1 MNRYRSYGQ
10 GDDQPQIA
18 GDQAFLG
25 VNEYDVPQNLQP
37 GEVQKAVNIDFK
49 TQAGATRGG
58 FVCLPELGTQPFGFP
73 LSNSDIGADATNVKD
88 GVYAGGYYVFAGDS
102 GNLWVSTDGVTWAAS
117 ISPYSSQPVKAVAYG
132 GTTTK
137 YWVAVGS
144 KVLTGGYYKSISRT
158 TSPSMTPT
166 VWTPSNLTAQESYTD
181 ICFGNNLWVAVGPT
195 SVAYSSDAI
204 NWTENTTQGFTSVA
218 YGSGLFVAVAQYTT
232 YYSTDAIT
240 WTVGTD
246 FSTPFIADGY
256 TGLLSKIRFGGGR
269 FVGITNGQHPQ
280 YVYSDDGVTF
290 QYAPFA
296 LQDPQNWNLNA
307 LAYGNGLWVV
317 AGAAGTTRKVWV
329 STGGNGWQAVA
340 VPASAAGD
348 YFGAV
353 YGDQKFIFAGDAN
366 AGMTLKWNGAAI
378 FGSSLYSD
386 PNNPG
391 NVWIMTVGYDSV
403 GFYSP
408 GHTGKT
414 IGLGAGNYVTQQST
428 IVQANNEVYLFRGEG
443 QTPLYWDGNWSGTF
457 AAVPNTSLPA
467 TFESIPSSNQATFY
481 QNRLWVI
488 NGKDNIAASDVLA
501 FTDYDPLANEISTNT
516 GNSDYLVATFPFGQ
530 NSLVAF
536 KNKSIQLLQNVEG
549 SLSDVTTTEVTR
561 QVGLIGINAVCSVGP
576 DLAYASYGN
585 INLLTLTATNNALQH
600 KTLPLSARI
609 RKIMDRVN
617 WEVGYKISMGYW
629 NNKLYVALPLDNS
642 IYCNGVVVYN
652 FITQTWYGEWNL
664 ADTMNLCIQGFQVVD
679 YLGLQRLH
687 AITED
692 GRIFVTDE
700 GQNDISGTTL
710 AEISSE
716 LVTRAYMVQNL
727 NHFQRRM
734 FMDIGTNR
742 PNFTVTVYTDGA
754 SEENTL
760 ITGQTYSRSESWK
773 FNDSA
778 YDLTNV
784 NDDYNRA
791 YRKDYSSGPLAAGST
806 SGLPT
811 TGLQPQSGFQPEML
825 QEQRLPLITR
835 RQGRLSWIKVQNTQG
850 LLSMRTLGYET
861 RPGQRSNLT
870 QV

>member
-58 FVCLPELGTQPFGFP
+58 FVCLPELGAQGVFQSWTYNSTGTANDLYDVSYGSNLFVAVGIFGTIRSSP
-73 LSNSDIGADATNVKD
+73 DSITWTSRTSPGNINYTDVA
-88 GVYAGGYYVFAGDS
+88 YANGKFIAVGSAYGGYTSSIAT
-102 GNLWVSTDGVTWAAS
+102 STDGVTWAA
-117 ISPYSSQPVKAVAYG
+117 PTTTTAVAMRG
-132 GTTTK
+132 
-137 YWVAVGS
+137 VA
-144 KVLTGGYYKSISRT
+144 
-158 TSPSMTPT
+158 
-166 VWTPSNLTAQESYTD
+166 
-181 ICFGNNLWVAVGPT
+181 FGAGKWVAVGPAG
-195 SVAYSSDAI
+195 AYSI
-204 NWTENTTQGFTSVA
+204 
-218 YGSGLFVAVAQYTT
+218 
-232 YYSTDAIT
+232 STDNGVSWTTTLGVTVLTLATGVSFGNGMFTAVTANNDIVYSPDGTT
-240 WTVGTD
+240 WTVATVPGTHGAFQD
-246 FSTPFIADGY
+246 VAFGNQIFVTIDANGRIYTSPNAISWTQRRNSDTDTWST
-256 TGLLSKIRFGGGR
+256 
-269 FVGITNGQHPQ
+269 IT
-280 YVYSDDGVTF
+280 
-290 QYAPFA
+290 
-296 LQDPQNWNLNA
+296 
-307 LAYGNGLWVV
+307 YGNGMFM
-317 AGAAGTTRKVWV
+317 AC
-329 STGGNGWQAVA
+329 
-340 VPASAAGD
+340 
-348 YFGAV
+348 
-353 YGDQKFIFAGDAN
+353 AN
-366 AGMTLKWNGAAI
+366 AGGSDGALYSIDGIGWRRMSNVPNYAWNGSTFGDSKFVVVGDSGASMYSNSVSQAI
-378 FGSSLYSD
+378 YACGLYSD

-391 NVWIMTVGYDSV
+391 DVYVMVVGYSKV
-403 GFYSP
+403 GFYAP
-408 GHTGKT
+408 GRTGKT
-414 IGLGAGNYVTQQST
+414 IELGSNNYVTQQST

-443 QTPLYWDGNWSGTF
+443 QTPLYWDGNWNGTF
-457 AAVPNTSLPA
+457 AVVPNTSLPA

-652 FITQTWYGEWNL
+652 FITQTWYGEWNF
-664 ADTMNLCIQGFQVVD
+664 AESMNMCIQGFQVLD